1 MPQSTLDGTAP
12 ARASKRPKQ
21 DYPGNYLSVGP
32 SDAPRLDD
40 YGRIWNEPMQTG
52 LSHVPDG
59 SVDLVLMDPPYEMD
73 STRGAGAFG
82 SSKRRVYDEIEP
94 ISHGITDDD
103 LDMIYGKQEHLNT
116 YVFASKKQLRQ
127 LLDYFDDRGANV
139 DLLTWHKTNPTP
151 TCNNKYLSDTEYIVY
166 ARDPGVPLYGDYHTK
181 RKWFE
186 TTTNKADK
194 DLYGH
199 PTAKPVPI
207 VRTLIENSTRPG
219 QTVMDPYMG
228 SGTTAEA
235 AIQSGRRFTGFE
247 LDPGYY
253 DTAKRRIERAQGF
266 PMRSDARKRSR
277 ARRGRTAGRGL
288 RGSRGRGLS
297 NGRRGRRCPTEGPAG
312 TGRRCR

>member
-1 MPQSTLDGTAP
+1 MPQRTLDGTVP
-12 ARASKRPKQ
+12 VRASKRPKQ

-32 SDAPRLDD
+32 SDAPLLDD
-40 YGRIWNEPMQTG
+40 YGRIWNEPMQQG
-52 LSHVPDG
+52 LSRIPDG

-73 STRGAGAFG
+73 STKGAGAFG

-94 ISHGITDDD
+94 ISHGITDED
-103 LDMIYGKQEHLNT
+103 LDMIYGKQDRVNT

-166 ARDPGVPLYGDYHTK
+166 ARDPGVPLYGEYRTK

-186 TTTNKADK
+186 TATNKADK

-219 QTVMDPYMG
+219 QTVMDPFMG

-247 LDPGYY
+247 LDSGYY
-253 DTAKRRIERAQGF
+253 DTAVKRIGRAQGF
-266 PMRSDARKRSR
+266 PMRSDARKRRSKKAR
-277 ARRGRTAGRGL
+277 AKGRLSLKGRRHRWRSAS
-288 RGSRGRGLS
+288 RGSTRS
-297 NGRRGRRCPTEGPAG
+297 G
-312 TGRRCR
+312 TAIRSLESSPP